1 MKNFLRVIIILFI
14 LCGFFVL
21 AIIGAQDAAKNANE
35 HWNNGVCEICGGAYK
50 FTSATH
56 LRNGGNRYYYTCED
70 CDHTIMTYS
79 LMK

>member
-1 MKNFLRVIIILFI
+1 MKNFLRVIFAL
-14 LCGFFVL
+14 LVCGFLAV
-21 AIIGAQDAAKNANE
+21 AIISTLANVENANN
-35 HWNNGVCEICGGAYK
+35 HWNDGVCEICGGAYK

-56 LRNGGNRYYYTCED
+56 VRNGGTRYYYTCED

>member
-1 MKNFLRVIIILFI
+1 MKSFLRIILI
-14 LCGFFVL
+14 LLVICSFFVL
-21 AIIGAQDAAKNANE
+21 AIIGGWGQVKSDNA

-56 LRNGGNRYYYTCED
+56 LRNGGIRYYYTCEN